1 VTPGQ
6 VERRH
11 PGWHVW
17 PSVTGHLWYA
27 RRVCSSPPKVFRA
40 KRLADLPAGIETFTY
55 LDNPGRAS

>member
-1 VTPGQ
+1 MTPGQ

-27 RRVCSSPPKVFRA
+27 RRACSSPPKVVRA
-40 KRLADLPAGIETFTY
+40 RRLADLAAGIETFTY
-55 LDNPGRAS
+55 LDNPGRA